1 MTVDPSILPEVV
13 PTIVGIILATAGVAS
28 LYRALRGPSL
38 ADRVVAL
45 DTIGFIII
53 GILLVLAID
62 SGQKSL
68 ISIALIAA
76 LILFLGTV
84 AFAIYLERRGGE

>member
-1 MTVDPSILPEVV
+1 MTPDPSVLPEIIPATVS
-13 PTIVGIILATAGVAS
+13 IVLAIAGVAS

-38 ADRVVAL
+38 ADRVIAL
-45 DTIGFIII
+45 DTIGFITI
-53 GILLVLAID
+53 GILLVLAMG

-68 ISIALIAA
+68 ISIALIAG

-84 AFAIYLERRGGE
+84 AFAIYLERRAGE

>member
-1 MTVDPSILPEVV
+1 MMPEPFMLPEII
-13 PTIVGIILATAGVAS
+13 PTAVGIILATAGVAS
-28 LYRALRGPSL
+28 LYRALRGPTL

-53 GILLVLAID
+53 GILLVLAMG

-84 AFAIYLERRGGE
+84 AFAIYLERRAGE